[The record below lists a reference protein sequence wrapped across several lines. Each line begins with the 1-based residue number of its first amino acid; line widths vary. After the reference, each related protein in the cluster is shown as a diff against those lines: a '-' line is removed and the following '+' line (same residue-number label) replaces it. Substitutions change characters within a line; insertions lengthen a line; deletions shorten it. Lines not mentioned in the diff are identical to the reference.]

1 MLLLTIL
8 RGGKIGA
15 ASSLGVHHQ
24 RRQIDI
30 TQPRLLTTLHDNIFT
45 IHTLLNDLSRRGEK
59 GGESICKPGS
69 VLNSHSSTMAIT
81 GHL

>member
-1 MLLLTIL
+1 ML
-8 RGGKIGA
+8 RVRFFWYYES
-15 ASSLGVHHQ
+15 ASADDSG
-24 RRQIDI
+24 RREIAI
-30 TQPRLLTTLHDNIFT
+30 TG
-45 IHTLLNDLSRRGEK
+45 TLLNDLSRGEKK